1 AALES
6 APVSLPDARPISR
19 MHVRVCRAYGGGPD
33 GGGRWGQGRAAEF
46 SPVWEG
52 NERTGWE
59 ESLEGVF
66 EWVGGGEGDSEGKS
80 LGGTGLDRGER
91 VWPGGARG
99 LDRGRR
105 RRGTGGAS
113 GRARPP
119 GRGATPPPHP
129 APVPRA
135 AGARAAPPTNLL
147 TGYRPRRRMALPE
160 SPPRASGRRAF
171 AERQGRDK
179 GFRAVRDN

>member
-80 LGGTGLDRGER
+80 LGGTRSEEHTSELQSREKL
-91 VWPGGARG
+91 VC
-99 LDRGRR
+99 
-105 RRGTGGAS
+105 
-113 GRARPP
+113 
-119 GRGATPPPHP
+119 
-129 APVPRA
+129 
-135 AGARAAPPTNLL
+135 
-147 TGYRPRRRMALPE
+147 
-160 SPPRASGRRAF
+160 
-171 AERQGRDK
+171 
-179 GFRAVRDN
+179 